1 VEERIRTHQGRTPE
15 RQIERLGALAHNRV
29 TSSTGTGSPGC
40 VDSEA
45 DLNEESDMTD
55 KHDSVRLNH

>member
-1 VEERIRTHQGRTPE
+1 VEERQGRTPE

-29 TSSTGTGSPGC
+29 TSSTGTGRPGY

-45 DLNEESDMTD
+45 DLSEKSDMTD